1 MAVVM
6 GAEYMGP
13 AFLSLVLISWPTYRS
28 TDNSRNSYFDLNH
41 LFSISNISNEELLT
55 NEVIHF
61 ESRLIIKRNESR
73 RNFDQPGLNGKEKE
87 IKNIMRSRSVVT
99 ASRNMKEL
107 KEQGIKLR
115 DLDL

>member
-1 MAVVM
+1 M

-13 AFLSLVLISWPTYRS
+13 ASLSLVLISSPTYRS
-28 TDNSRNSYFDLNH
+28 TDNSRNSCFDLNH

-73 RNFDQPGLNGKEKE
+73 RNFDQSGLNGKGKINQEHNE
-87 IKNIMRSRSVVT
+87 IKECGYW
-99 ASRNMKEL
+99 K
-107 KEQGIKLR
+107 
-115 DLDL
+115 